1 MQSSYR
7 IFRLSGIS
15 VELHISFIIVFF
27 LFLFGASLYGLA
39 EYRGFIGLIYGTFY
53 GIKVFALFLLLFGT
67 VLIHEFAHSIVALR
81 NGIKVPK
88 ITLTPIGG
96 AANIDVPED
105 PKLEFKVSIAGPL
118 TNFVL
123 LFLSLTILLIF
134 WPNFLLTINFFD
146 YFYLDKIF
154 EDILFVPNIF
164 IIIVAINLI
173 LGAFNLIPAFPM
185 DGGRVL
191 RAMLALWIDY
201 IKATKLAVQIGQFLA
216 IIMILVGIFPL
227 DIKIFGL
234 SISPN
239 LLLAI
244 IGIFI
249 FFAGGQELRVVRLK
263 HALRDMTIGSV
274 AILNLRYVNE
284 STTVKEFLDLIA
296 YPQQDH
302 YPVTDHSGKLIGI
315 LNIDDIKE
323 IDQRDFDKIPVRNL
337 TSRRFDIVD
346 ANLKIEE
353 KIATLLTKDFILVVD
368 SGRVIGYLTPDHL
381 LEIARFYGIKKRR

>member
-7 IFRLSGIS
+7 IFRLFGIS
-15 VELHISFIIVFF
+15 VELHITFIIVFF

-39 EYRGFIGLIYGTFY
+39 EYRGFIGLMYGTFY
-53 GIKVFALFLLLFGT
+53 GIKVFSLFLLLFGT

-164 IIIVAINLI
+164 VIIVAINLI

-191 RAMLALWIDY
+191 RSILALWIDY
-201 IKATKLAVQIGQFLA
+201 VEATKIAVQISQILA
-216 IIMILVGIFPL
+216 ILMFIAGLRFGFILILIAF
-227 DIKIFGL
+227 
-234 SISPN
+234 
-239 LLLAI
+239 
-244 IGIFI
+244 FI
-249 FFAGGQELRVVRLK
+249 LMAGPSEFRIVRMK
-263 HALRDMTIGSV
+263 HALHGMTLRSV
-274 AILNLRYVNE
+274 AIPNMRYVNE

-381 LEIARFYGIKKRR
+381 LEIARFYGIRKMR